1 MNRPP
6 AADAARTPKE
16 ISQAEFDRF
25 RDYFYRR
32 TGISFDASKRY
43 YVDKRLAERIE
54 KTGAGGFGAYF
65 ARLRE
70 PGQAD
75 EFERLIQLFTINET
89 YFYREAH
96 QFECLAT
103 QLLPELTARRPGET
117 LRIWSM
123 PCATGE
129 EPYSIVLYLLEN
141 WPQLALVDID
151 IRAGDIDTAALEA
164 ARAGRFGQRALHRL
178 PPALVARYFT
188 PAGGDTFQLI
198 PAIRQAVRFEQVN
211 ASSPAELRS
220 LGAFDVI
227 FCRNMLIYFDED
239 SRRRTVE
246 AFYESLREGGFLC
259 LGHAESMSRISSL
272 FKVRAFPQAVIYQKP
287 GATP

>member
-1 MNRPP
+1 MSRPP
-6 AADAARTPKE
+6 AGGAARSQAA

-54 KTGAGGFGAYF
+54 KTGAGGFADYF
-65 ARLRE
+65 ASLRE
-70 PGQAD
+70 PGRAE
-75 EFERLIQLFTINET
+75 EFERLVQLFTINET

-103 QLLPELTARRPGET
+103 QLLPELTARRPGEK

-141 WPQLALVDID
+141 WPQLASVDIE
-151 IRAGDIDTAALEA
+151 ILACDIDTAALEA
-164 ARAGRFGQRALHRL
+164 ARAGRFGERALHRL
-178 PPALVARYFT
+178 PPAVLGRYFT
-188 PAGGDTFQLI
+188 PAGPDQFQLI
-198 PAIRQAVRFEQVN
+198 PAIRQAVRFQQVN
-211 ASSPAELRS
+211 ASSPEELRRC
-220 LGAFDVI
+220 GAFDVI

-259 LGHAESMSRISSL
+259 LGHAETMSRISSL
-272 FKVRAFPQAVIYQKP
+272 FHVRAFPQAVIYQKP
-287 GATP
+287 GATQ